1 MVVINFVPVWC
12 HTRGDDMQV
21 QVVGNMV
28 CIDDPW
34 LSEFGIPHFLF
45 LAGDGYMELR
55 FSDPIVT
62 GTVPLQEFHLL
73 VGRGRLYHSD
83 RSEVMHL
90 QQVRCPFWQHCIS
103 ICLTLSCCLKLTV
116 WIMEQQRA
124 LQCYEETA
132 KIGMHERFFCGW
144 KELSSKKCR
153 ISAKVSSKKCD
164 GCWFLSSKKCIFA

>member
-12 HTRGDDMQV
+12 YTRGDDMQV
-21 QVVGNMV
+21 QVVGIMV

-73 VGRGRLYHSD
+73 VGRGRLYHS
-83 RSEVMHL
+83 VAPKL
-90 QQVRCPFWQHCIS
+90 CIS
-103 ICLTLSCCLKLTV
+103 NRCAVPFDNIVLASVLPYLVASN
-116 WIMEQQRA
+116 
-124 LQCYEETA
+124 
-132 KIGMHERFFCGW
+132 
-144 KELSSKKCR
+144 
-153 ISAKVSSKKCD
+153 
-164 GCWFLSSKKCIFA
+164 